1 MIRSMLAIV
10 AGYFSIA
17 LLSGFSRLIVSVY
30 LKNDIALTGIENFPT
45 TWAFGLTGL
54 GFFFGI
60 FGGLLTTTLADSEG
74 VIEIVGFIL
83 IMAGVGLVDYSML
96 SEREPVWYLISSP
109 ALKMAGIF
117 IGYHLKRTQD
127 VQLENV

>member
-1 MIRSMLAIV
+1 MIRSMLAIA

-30 LKNDIALTGIENFPT
+30 LKTDIALTGIEGFPT

-54 GFFFGI
+54 GFFFGL
-60 FGGLLTTTLADSEG
+60 FGGLLTTTLAESEG
-74 VIEIVGFIL
+74 FIEILGFIL
-83 IMAGVGLVDYSML
+83 LMAAIGLVDYSIL
-96 SEREPVWYLISSP
+96 SEREPFWYLIASP

-117 IGYHLKRTQD
+117 IGFHLKRKQD